1 MDFKIKNRDESI
13 FYHGRTELK
22 KKGRITE
29 TKITFSAEVNNFFL
43 PEVQIDI
50 DITEKHSINIL
61 GANETYKELL
71 NTIVSIW
78 DRIFKKKQSYEI
90 SPNILWDALQK
101 DTVFI
106 EFVSTGAIK
115 SVGDLFQEVNS
126 VAQFAGYDSSRIT
139 PRNELDS
146 LTRKI
151 NGEFRVGA
159 NGDRPS
165 GVRAGYMLLKSISGI
180 NDKSMAGY
188 FSTGVGPFAIRSDIQ
203 TVFSEVVPQAVS
215 DRLDMY
221 KPEGVDLQLLRVEQ
235 LRQML
240 KDKGIPLTGL
250 TKKTEFIKRLSAVNG
265 GTRKNNK
272 LTQRRGLSRIKIFN
286 SLKMSKTTRKY
297 IHR

>member
-1 MDFKIKNRDESI
+1 LCIHKYICTAYIIKE
-13 FYHGRTELK
+13 
-22 KKGRITE
+22 
-29 TKITFSAEVNNFFL
+29 
-43 PEVQIDI
+43 
-50 DITEKHSINIL
+50 
-61 GANETYKELL
+61 
-71 NTIVSIW
+71 
-78 DRIFKKKQSYEI
+78 DRIFKKKQSYEL

-126 VAQFAGYDSSRIT
+126 VAQLAGYDSSRIT
-139 PRNELDS
+139 PRNELEH
-146 LTRKI
+146 LTKKI

-215 DRLDMY
+215 DRVDMY
-221 KPEGVDLQLLRVEQ
+221 RPEEVDLQLLRVEQ

-240 KDKGIPLTGL
+240 KDKGIPITGL
-250 TKKTEFIKRLSAVNG
+250 SRKTEFIKRLSGVNG
-265 GTRKNNK
+265 GTRKSNK
-272 LTQRRGLSRIKIFN
+272 LNQRRRVGRIEVFN
-286 SLKMSKTTRKY
+286 GLKMNRITRKY
-297 IHR
+297 IKNS